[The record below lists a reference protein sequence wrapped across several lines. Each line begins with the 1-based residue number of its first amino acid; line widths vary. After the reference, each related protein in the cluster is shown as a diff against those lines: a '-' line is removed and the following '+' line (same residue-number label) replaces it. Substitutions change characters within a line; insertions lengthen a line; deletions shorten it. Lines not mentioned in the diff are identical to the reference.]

1 MSFPPL
7 GLGPLILIAFVPLM
21 ISVYTEKKRSFVRGF
36 LTGSVFYSLLLFWIN
51 KLAVTGQIRIFLFV
65 GYVFLCIYLSLY
77 MGLFSLILSKAK
89 KQLYFI
95 LLSAVTWTAFEFIR
109 SQTSQVG
116 FPWGMT
122 AYSLARSPLL
132 IQIAS
137 IGGVYL
143 LVFWIMAV
151 NSAVALLFTKKRT
164 PFFILPFL
172 LISNTFYGVLCLRRE
187 DNGNRMFSVAI
198 VQPNISQDLKGEESE
213 IARLQRMH
221 ILLEKFSVSCR
232 ESGADLIVLP
242 ETSWPWP
249 VKSIYPVIT
258 PHSEPLADTAKKYST
273 PILAG
278 AQDIVQLGENYRPTN
293 SVFLIEKDGTLA
305 GRHDKIYLVPFG
317 EHIPFDDVFPFLTKI
332 QLGQSDYLP
341 GKNEKPP
348 CSDGICFG
356 IGICYESAFSQY
368 FRGLVLKGAGVLI
381 NVTDDQWFGKTAGPE
396 QHADMF
402 ILRAV
407 ENRRWGVRCA
417 NTGVSYIV
425 DPWGRIR
432 VSTSPYEE
440 IILLG
445 TVGVRNDKSP
455 YSFLF
460 GDLIGLFSAL
470 CLSFLVLMSIINK
483 RRKRCMMSSSSEA
496 APEATSPRLK
506 ARE

>member
-1 MSFPPL
+1 
-7 GLGPLILIAFVPLM
+7 
-21 ISVYTEKKRSFVRGF
+21 
-36 LTGSVFYSLLLFWIN
+36 
-51 KLAVTGQIRIFLFV
+51 
-65 GYVFLCIYLSLY
+65 
-77 MGLFSLILSKAK
+77 MGLFSLILSKAR
-89 KQLYFI
+89 KQPHFI

-122 AYSLARSPLL
+122 AYSLARSTLL

-137 IGGVYL
+137 LGGVYL
-143 LVFWIMAV
+143 LVFWITAV
-151 NSAVALLFTKKRT
+151 NSAAALLFTKKRM

-172 LISNTFYGVLCLRRE
+172 LISNTLYGVLSLRRE
-187 DNGNRMFSVAI
+187 DDLNRMFSVAI

-213 IARLQRMH
+213 IARIQRMQ
-221 ILLEKFSVSCR
+221 ILLEKFSISCR
-232 ESGADLIVLP
+232 EIGADLVVFP

-258 PHSEPLADTAKKYST
+258 PHSEPLADTAEKYKT
-273 PILAG
+273 PVLAG
-278 AQDIVQLGENYRPTN
+278 AQDFVQFREDYRPTN

-341 GKNEKPP
+341 GKNETLP

-356 IGICYESAFSQY
+356 IGICYESAFGQY
-368 FRGLVLKGAGVLI
+368 FRGLVLKGAEVLI
-381 NVTDDQWFGKTAGPE
+381 NVTDDQWFGKSAGPE

-407 ENRRWGVRCA
+407 ENRRWGIRCA
-417 NTGVSYIV
+417 NTGVSYLV
-425 DPWGRIR
+425 DPYGRIR
-432 VSTSPYEE
+432 DSTSFGKE
-440 IILLG
+440 IILFG
-445 TVGVRNDKSP
+445 TVGVRDDKTP
-455 YSFLF
+455 YSLLF
-460 GDLIGLFSAL
+460 GDGIGLFSAL
-470 CLSFLVLMSIINK
+470 GLSLFGLICIINK
-483 RRKRCMMSSSSEA
+483 RRKRCMTSSSSEA
-496 APEATSPRLK
+496 APEVTSPRLK